1 MKHMWKRVAILLLYL
16 PLGALVFFFYRE
28 LIGVYATL
36 FLILLLLSY
45 SCCMGVNYYAMH
57 KLLRYE
63 REDKLTFAK
72 VFRLS
77 FLIGLPIYWAWAL
90 VSLLPITAYEVWFIA
105 GFPITAI
112 SAAALKPVAE
122 YWKKNNRF
130 IFWTINV
137 AIYIGL
143 LMLGQMIM
151 PLLFQL

>member
-1 MKHMWKRVAILLLYL
+1 MWKRVAILLLYL

-28 LIGVYATL
+28 LVGAHATL

-57 KLLRYE
+57 KLLRCE

-77 FLIGLPIYWAWAL
+77 FLIGLPIYWAWTL
-90 VSLLPITAYEVWFIA
+90 VSLLPITAYEVWFIT

-112 SAAALKPVAE
+112 SVLALKPVAE
-122 YWKKNNRF
+122 YWTKNNRF

-137 AIYIGL
+137 VIYIGL
-143 LMLGQMIM
+143 LMLGQMM
-151 PLLFQL
+151 MSLLFQL